1 MKNKEHIE
9 IQQEVYYPTGNMLT
23 KPNGLQ
29 RPLLGTGNTQGNLRN
44 RLGQVASILRGR
56 ENGNR
61 RINPLGASIEKPV
74 FAQNNMSKEVA
85 RGEANSAAARHGLMV
100 KPNDRI
106 GEKSVKINPNHNITA
121 KGSSQQRRGVL
132 ATNSIELNKYKN
144 ITNEQQITEGGFS
157 RLARLT
163 AAMGKK
169 TLQNTARTEQGATI
183 DNAFQTKSGST
194 RAAITNANNKPG
206 LNAALNQSQMKNV
219 ISSGGMKHPD
229 SGNKTTNF
237 LRNGAAIGDPHNS
250 SSGIRDALGGPLR
263 QVVSAGGAPGHG
275 SNYGP
280 NAGVTGYSGSAA
292 SNQRYKLSL
301 QKEKAAA
308 ALASSQK
315 IEQQEY
321 IADFITN
328 MLNENKKR
336 KH

>member
-100 KPNDRI
+100 NPNDRI
-106 GEKSVKINPNHNITA
+106 GEKSVKINPNHNIIA

-144 ITNEQQITEGGFS
+144 ITNEQQ
-157 RLARLT
+157 
-163 AAMGKK
+163 K
-169 TLQNTARTEQGATI
+169 
-183 DNAFQTKSGST
+183 
-194 RAAITNANNKPG
+194 
-206 LNAALNQSQMKNV
+206 
-219 ISSGGMKHPD
+219 
-229 SGNKTTNF
+229 
-237 LRNGAAIGDPHNS
+237 
-250 SSGIRDALGGPLR
+250 
-263 QVVSAGGAPGHG
+263 
-275 SNYGP
+275 
-280 NAGVTGYSGSAA
+280 
-292 SNQRYKLSL
+292 
-301 QKEKAAA
+301 
-308 ALASSQK
+308 
-315 IEQQEY
+315 Y